1 MSFSTVN
8 NDNVLLNNQPIME
21 AISKF
26 VQGLIEAMLNE
37 QFSVFINRQPYERKV
52 QKVKLSRNGYRYRNY
67 MFIWSKMLRIKIPR
81 CREAAFSP
89 GLKSGGKQMDKELE
103 RMLIQIWLEGG
114 SYRDIQVLVK
124 RIYGERFSIGTFS
137 RIVRVAD
144 KYVKQFHQ
152 RKINHFYDSVYIDG
166 LSISIKGFPRQYDEY
181 LRKKKKNAVFLG
193 VLGQRKEEKKIIREM
208 IDFKIS
214 QVEDFENYRLLL
226 ESLKSRGLKFTIAVH
241 DGEESISKALK
252 WTYGK
257 VPQQLCL
264 VHKMRNIL
272 DCLIHKHYKEPL
284 RREIWNVYSS
294 PSLGK
299 FISRK
304 KSLIRKWRNIEPDAI
319 RLFAKNEKRLLSKYY
334 VEHIYHKHIGTNNPI
349 ERYFREIRRRSKV
362 IGCFE
367 NIQSADSLLFLIVDY
382 LNQRRGSSPFSIDLD
397 FTH

>member
-1 MSFSTVN
+1 MTVK
-8 NDNVLLNNQPIME
+8 NDNALLNNQPIMDAVSE
-21 AISKF
+21 F
-26 VQGLIEAMLNE
+26 VQELIETMISE
-37 QFSVFINRQPYERKV
+37 QFVVFINRQPYERKV

-81 CREAAFSP
+81 CREAAFMP
-89 GLKSGGKQMDKELE
+89 KLKSGGKQMDKELE
-103 RMLIQIWLEGG
+103 SMLIQIWLEGG

-137 RIVRVAD
+137 KIVRVAD
-144 KYVKQFHQ
+144 KYVKQYHQ
-152 RKINHFYDSVYIDG
+152 RKITDFYDSVYLDG
-166 LSISIKGFPRQYDEY
+166 LSISIKGLPRQYDEY

-193 VLGQRKEEKKIIREM
+193 VLGQRKEKKKIIREM

-214 QVEDFENYRLLL
+214 QVEDFENYRVLL
-226 ESLKSRGLKFTIAVH
+226 ESLKSRGLKFAIAVH

-272 DCLIHKHYKEPL
+272 NCLIHKHYTQQL
-284 RREIWNVYSS
+284 RTEIWNVYSS
-294 PSLGK
+294 PSLAQFK
-299 FISRK
+299 ARK
-304 KSLIRKWRNIEPDAI
+304 RALIRKWRTVEPEAI

-349 ERYFREIRRRSKV
+349 ERYFREIRRRCKV

-367 NIQSADSLLFLIVDY
+367 NIQSADSLIFLIVDY
-382 LNQRRGSSPFSIDLD
+382 LNQRRGSVPTSFELN